1 MVLVTD
7 RTSSFAIVIYDDLS
21 IIQTLSIPVQVGFN
35 AGDRQR
41 YLNIP
46 VNSLQQVNVYRI
58 DGMCG
63 RQLNILKICDPRCFV
78 QKIYIL

>member
-1 MVLVTD
+1 MLVTD
-7 RTSSFAIVIYDDLS
+7 GTSSFAMVLYNNLENLRGVAAPI
-21 IIQTLSIPVQVGFN
+21 QVGFN

-58 DGMCG
+58 DGM
-63 RQLNILKICDPRCFV
+63 
-78 QKIYIL
+78 

>member
-1 MVLVTD
+1 MHGTVKLYIYLQLSFQVVLVTD
-7 RTSSFAIVIYDDLS
+7 RTSSFAIVMYDNLTTLQILHSFSDL
-21 IIQTLSIPVQVGFN
+21 VQVGFN

-58 DGMCG
+58 DGM
-63 RQLNILKICDPRCFV
+63 
-78 QKIYIL
+78 

>member
-7 RTSSFAIVIYDDLS
+7 RMSSFAIIIYDDLS
-21 IIQTLSIPVQVGFN
+21 TLQTLHSFVQVGFN

-41 YLNIP
+41 YLNIQ

-58 DGMCG
+58 DGM
-63 RQLNILKICDPRCFV
+63 
-78 QKIYIL
+78 